1 MSLPANS
8 LPEDAKTRA
17 NPVGA
22 VLTAK
27 LVCWLCKFAVKT
39 APTKATATAPPQ
51 PSAPEPRP

>member
-1 MSLPANS
+1 MSLQAYR
-8 LPEDAKTRA
+8 LPEGAKTRA
-17 NPVGA
+17 KPVGA

-39 APTKATATAPPQ
+39 APTKATAPPQ